1 VLCAVIVFTAGG
13 GAIVPRDAAS
23 EWPFEPL
30 VRFDRVV
37 AVQIVSGSMSRS
49 RSSVVFV
56 VFVVLD
62 DAPAGT
68 SFA

>member
-1 VLCAVIVFTAGG
+1 MPG
-13 GAIVPRDAAS
+13 DAAS
-23 EWPFEPL
+23 GWPFEPL

-56 VFVVLD
+56 VLD
-62 DAPAGT
+62 DAPTGT
-68 SFA
+68 NFA